1 MQAYVYLKRFYGFG
15 LVCPILFKKA
25 YIFIRET
32 CIGLTMVIL
41 FCTLCSKV
49 FLSSD
54 KLYLVGCLFE
64 ALSYISKYVSSYGVY
79 LLAHLPTR
87 SYSTTPCW
95 LFVTAHRSYLPLH
108 TFWACVMPW
117 RLGQTYRP
125 TLFLNIFY
133 CGLRQDW
140 AVSEQR
146 KEGNKMV

>member
-54 KLYLVGCLFE
+54 KLVPSWLPVRGFVIHFKTCKFLRCLF
-64 ALSYISKYVSSYGVY
+64 ANPAPNPKLQHYP
-79 LLAHLPTR
+79 LLAVRDCSSQLSASTHILSMRHAVETR
-87 SYSTTPCW
+87 TDVQTHIVLKYI
-95 LFVTAHRSYLPLH
+95 LLRS
-108 TFWACVMPW
+108 
-117 RLGQTYRP
+117 
-125 TLFLNIFY
+125 
-133 CGLRQDW
+133 
-140 AVSEQR
+140 
-146 KEGNKMV
+146 